1 MRYKVKDIVKA
12 VKVILDENTSSEA
25 LQNLGDVDTL
35 TLEEIIESK
44 VEDAARLV
52 AMSAPLYMLDGGKAF
67 GDSIGWDMSVG
78 RGSGRIVLP
87 DDFLRLIIFQ
97 MADWSMPVS
106 EAITEQDPLYARQRS
121 RFPGIKGCPES
132 PVVAIVNQ
140 PIGKVLEFYSCSMG
154 EGVYIKMSRYQP
166 VPKIEELEDSEIGR
180 ERWIDISPNCL
191 RAVHYYAAYLVAESV
206 QDEEHAG
213 KYLNIGK
220 SLINIE

>member
-1 MRYKVKDIVKA
+1 MRYKVEDIVKA
-12 VKVILDENTSSEA
+12 IRVILDENTSSEA

-140 PIGKVLEFYSCSMG
+140 PIGKVLEFYSCTMG
-154 EGVYIKMSRYQP
+154 EGVYIKMARYQP
-166 VPKIEELEDSEIGR
+166 VPKIEVLDGGV
-180 ERWIDISPNCL
+180 RWVDVAPNCL

-206 QDEEHAG
+206 QDEQAA